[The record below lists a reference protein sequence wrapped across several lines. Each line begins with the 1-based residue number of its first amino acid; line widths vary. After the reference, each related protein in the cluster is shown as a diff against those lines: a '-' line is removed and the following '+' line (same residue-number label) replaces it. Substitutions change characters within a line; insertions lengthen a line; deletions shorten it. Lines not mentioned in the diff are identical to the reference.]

1 MLTEGHFELFKEFRV
16 RAMGGK
22 LREMVEDDSYDAHTF
37 EGRMGMLIGAE
48 VSARRERKVAELVK
62 QARLKTPSACVEDI
76 AYLPDRKL
84 SGDRIARHAECDWVE
99 RSEVMVIVSK
109 TGGGKSHPCQALGNA
124 ACRKLMEVRH
134 ARLAGMCEELSRAR
148 AAADGSHHGLM
159 DGLKTIPLLLAD
171 DFMTTPI
178 ATQDAVDPFG
188 ITEARESLAAT
199 PVASQL
205 EPSEWYLRIEGE
217 LMADSILSRIATGT
231 RYIDLEGPN
240 MREYFARKKVG
251 WRYQIQL
258 TLGTA
263 LC

>member
-1 MLTEGHFELFKEFRV
+1 MLTEGHFESFKEFRA
-16 RAMGGK
+16 RAMGDR
-22 LREMVEDDSYDAHTF
+22 LREMVEDDSYDAHAL
-37 EGRMGMLIGAE
+37 EGRMGVLIDAE
-48 VSARRERKVAELVK
+48 ASARRGRKVAELVK
-62 QARLKTPSACVEDI
+62 QARLKTPSACVEGI
-76 AYLPDRKL
+76 ACLPDRKL
-84 SGDRIARHAECDWVE
+84 SGDRIARHAECDRVE
-99 RSEVMVIVSK
+99 RCEVMVIVSK
-109 TGGGKSHPCQALGNA
+109 TGGGKSHLCQALGNA
-124 ACRKLMEVRH
+124 ACRKLIGVRH
-134 ARLAGMCEELSRAR
+134 ARLAGICEELSQAR

-159 DGLKTIPLLLAD
+159 DGLKTIPPLLAD

-178 ATQDAVDPFG
+178 TTQDAVDPFE
-188 ITEARESLAAT
+188 TMEARESLAAT

-205 EPSEWYLRIEGE
+205 EPNEWCLRSEGG
-217 LMADSILSRIATGT
+217 LMADSILSRIATGA